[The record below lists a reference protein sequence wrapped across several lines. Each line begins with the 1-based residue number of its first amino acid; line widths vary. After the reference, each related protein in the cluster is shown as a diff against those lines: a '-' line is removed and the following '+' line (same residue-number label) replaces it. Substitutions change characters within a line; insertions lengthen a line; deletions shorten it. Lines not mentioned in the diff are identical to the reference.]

1 MTFKSLSLVTDL
13 QYDYCF
19 SMLCEFMY
27 RRGEKVE
34 GSCLMLRIA
43 KFCYKENVFLMSP
56 ILDDIVKQTF
66 YS

>member
-43 KFCYKENVFLMSP
+43 YNYVTKKRSLMSP
-56 ILDDIVKQTF
+56 ILDDIVKQT
-66 YS
+66 YCS